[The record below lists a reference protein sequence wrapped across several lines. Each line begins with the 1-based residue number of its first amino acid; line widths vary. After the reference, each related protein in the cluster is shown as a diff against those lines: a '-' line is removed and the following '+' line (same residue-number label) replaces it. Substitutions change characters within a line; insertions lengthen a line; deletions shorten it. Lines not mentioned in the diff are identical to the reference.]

1 VASIPVFL
9 SGFVEDLNRKV
20 KPFYRLIFAF
30 VSAALGIYLV
40 GALLTRVDIIYI
52 DKFLTIKAIAILVT
66 LIAVGGV
73 TNAFN
78 IIDGF
83 NGLVSVVSMFIFLG
97 LGFVSF
103 KVGDMFLVYICFTMI
118 FAISGFFILNYPYGK
133 IFLGDGGAYF
143 VGFIVATVSI
153 LLVERHRQVSAFFPL
168 LLCIYPIFE
177 TIFSMYRRKII
188 RRGKATKADGLHL
201 HTLIYKRV
209 TNYIFG
215 PIIQGNRIYR
225 NSLTSLF
232 LWFLCVFSL
241 MPAILFWNNKLML
254 AVFTVVFILVYLGL
268 YKSIINFKVGK
279 YLKLEKIKKIK

>member
-1 VASIPVFL
+1 
-9 SGFVEDLNRKV
+9 
-20 KPFYRLIFAF
+20 
-30 VSAALGIYLV
+30 
-40 GALLTRVDIIYI
+40 
-52 DKFLTIKAIAILVT
+52 
-66 LIAVGGV
+66 
-73 TNAFN
+73 
-78 IIDGF
+78 
-83 NGLVSVVSMFIFLG
+83 
-97 LGFVSF
+97 
-103 KVGDMFLVYICFTMI
+103 DMFLVYICFTMI

-268 YKSIINFKVGK
+268 YKSIINFKIGK